1 MGQGRPPT
9 SYSGSTGNEN
19 CPWGR
24 AEVSG
29 GYEIQENNMI
39 ETPQIIQTQAL
50 AAAVIRLTVARSEMM
65 KVFGPAVGELMAA
78 LASQGVE
85 SLTDP

>member
-1 MGQGRPPT
+1 VGAAVASEMGQGRPPT

-39 ETPQIIQTQAL
+39 ETPQIF
-50 AAAVIRLTVARSEMM
+50 RL
-65 KVFGPAVGELMAA
+65 KL
-78 LASQGVE
+78 
-85 SLTDP
+85 